1 MTQVRVLTEV
11 LEILE
16 RLGIPYM
23 IVGSFASGFHGEF
36 RATQDADL
44 VIDPTPDQ
52 LRAFLTRV
60 SEDFY
65 VSPEAAADAL
75 ARRGQFN
82 LVHFE
87 TAWKIDLIIRKK
99 RPFSEVEFARRQEGS
114 LGGRP
119 AAVNSPED
127 VILSK
132 LEWARAS
139 GSERQLGDAA
149 GVVAA
154 WGDRLDWDYLVRWAE
169 DLEVSDLLARIRR

>member
-1 MTQVRVLTEV
+1 M
-11 LEILE
+11 
-16 RLGIPYM
+16 
-23 IVGSFASGFHGEF
+23 
-36 RATQDADL
+36 

-60 SEDFY
+60 SDDFY

-75 ARRGQFN
+75 AQRGQFN

-87 TAWKIDLIIRKK
+87 TAWRIDLIIRKQ
-99 RPFSEVEFARRQEGS
+99 RPFSEVEFERRQEGS

-169 DLEVSDLLARIRR
+169 ELEVSDLLAWIRR